1 MESSQKTGGAAD
13 YGVVAE
19 DGTVV
24 VEDGAVGDELHLGH
38 QIASFLTGRGEA
50 AGPCRGVLD
59 VAVAEGHALAVGVA
73 YSHAGAGVRDGTYCI
88 HLGIVFLGQFVSQSV
103 AYLVHV
109 DALVGG
115 SGITVVNPQEGAY
128 LHLLAGL
135 HYLLEGVGCHPDGLT
150 GTEDVLVLVAQVGE
164 AA

>member
-1 MESSQKTGGAAD
+1 MSFILATR
-13 YGVVAE
+13 
-19 DGTVV
+19 
-24 VEDGAVGDELHLGH
+24 LRL
-38 QIASFLTGRGEA
+38 IASFLTGRGEA

-73 YSHAGAGVRDGTYCI
+73 YGHAGAGVGDGAYGI
-88 HLGIVFLGQFVSQSV
+88 HVGVVLFGHLV
-103 AYLVHV
+103 AQVVAHLVHV
-109 DALVGG
+109 DALVRG
-115 SGITVVNPQEGAY
+115 SGIAVVNPQEGAY